1 MSLASDAT
9 AATLVVPVSVTVLCV
24 SVNGSSM
31 LHEHTFDNLLISAL
45 FNPISPPRQ
54 LYSSTV
60 NISDLLQAVLTAVS
74 LQESRTL
81 CSELHA
87 LLTTPS
93 SICVSTTTVFALKS
107 HKIQLPQNGYRI
119 LGRLHELLNVL
130 SSPRILSIDQYSQ
143 MPDMVSWMVE
153 LGTQGVF
160 FGSHFILILAADA
173 PVVPGMY
180 QEPGNS
186 LPGVSLPQI
195 PQTYYPYHNEAANY
209 YQGMY
214 PLLQPAQGF
223 YRPPIQ
229 NYPLHQTPTV
239 PDSLQSRQWFSMSP
253 LHSELIPA
261 SWATTADSIASAS
274 PTSSS
279 SSLPLSP
286 LNIPLG
292 LPINT
297 GGLPFGMSD
306 SVSAMLVPGMRIED
320 ALIAAG
326 VTAAQQ
332 TAVFDPKKGSLWE
345 LHRYHQRAADI
356 LHTMGF
362 TGTGN
367 GLRTYRG
374 GLQLTAVAVLLHL
387 RWSVRNFKNKCSA
400 FKAAE
405 ILSCESWQDIIPKQ
419 DDPGYKEYCSW
430 RGIVAMFSL
439 DGFSRRDTAPCRR
452 SSDFVEV
459 CAANLSQNVL
469 LHDISRIAS
478 YTRPATT
485 G

>member
-9 AATLVVPVSVTVLCV
+9 AVALVVPVSATVLCV

-31 LHEHTFDNLLISAL
+31 LHEHTFDNLFISAL

-60 NISDLLQAVLTAVS
+60 NISDLLHAVLTAVS

-93 SICVSTTTVFALKS
+93 SICVSTTMVFALKS
-107 HKIQLPQNGYRI
+107 HEIQLPQNGYRI
-119 LGRLHELLNVL
+119 LGRLHKLLNVL

-173 PVVPGMY
+173 PVVPVMY

-223 YRPPIQ
+223 YRPSIQ
-229 NYPLHQTPTV
+229 NYPL
-239 PDSLQSRQWFSMSP
+239 RK
-253 LHSELIPA
+253 
-261 SWATTADSIASAS
+261 
-274 PTSSS
+274 
-279 SSLPLSP
+279 
-286 LNIPLG
+286 
-292 LPINT
+292 
-297 GGLPFGMSD
+297 
-306 SVSAMLVPGMRIED
+306 
-320 ALIAAG
+320 
-326 VTAAQQ
+326 
-332 TAVFDPKKGSLWE
+332 FDC
-345 LHRYHQRAADI
+345 
-356 LHTMGF
+356 T
-362 TGTGN
+362 
-367 GLRTYRG
+367 
-374 GLQLTAVAVLLHL
+374 
-387 RWSVRNFKNKCSA
+387 
-400 FKAAE
+400 
-405 ILSCESWQDIIPKQ
+405 
-419 DDPGYKEYCSW
+419 
-430 RGIVAMFSL
+430 
-439 DGFSRRDTAPCRR
+439 
-452 SSDFVEV
+452 
-459 CAANLSQNVL
+459 
-469 LHDISRIAS
+469 
-478 YTRPATT
+478 
-485 G
+485 